1 MTKHSLIRTIY
12 LYLFA
17 LLGLVLLTIGGV
29 RFVDMGLKAFVFT
42 KAEEDERL
50 RDKML
55 PSLVYPI
62 KRVEE
67 IQDNEELSDEERTT
81 ITQWLE
87 DYKEWQKRSSEINYV
102 TVRRHKDASFNL
114 SLILIGLPL
123 YLYHWI
129 IIKKEIKN
137 KAKAQQTA

>member
-1 MTKHSLIRTIY
+1 MP
-12 LYLFA
+12 
-17 LLGLVLLTIGGV
+17 
-29 RFVDMGLKAFVFT
+29 
-42 KAEEDERL
+42 
-50 RDKML
+50 
-55 PSLVYPI
+55 PSLDYPI

-67 IQDNEELSDEERTT
+67 IQGNEELSEEDRVA

-87 DYKEWQKRSSEINYV
+87 DYKEWQERSSKINYV
-102 TVRRHKDASFNL
+102 TVRRHKDASLNL

-137 KAKAQQTA
+137 KDKASKKA